1 MKNFAIFYEIYF
13 RFFFGLL
20 LQCAVQKG
28 SLAYHVHVDV
38 YEVLIVQIVVIAERN
53 NLSVKYQRDN

>member
-1 MKNFAIFYEIYF
+1 MIYSF
-13 RFFFGLL
+13 LFFFLIL

>member
-1 MKNFAIFYEIYF
+1 MKNFAIFYEKYF
-13 RFFFGLL
+13 RFFFFLDF
-20 LQCAVQKG
+20 CSSVQKG

>member
-1 MKNFAIFYEIYF
+1 MIYS
-13 RFFFGLL
+13 FFFFSIL

-53 NLSVKYQRDN
+53 NLSVKYQRNNQ